1 MLEPANDR
9 AAAAAETIRPEDVLP
24 LPLKQGE
31 LAQPAPDT
39 QPVVVDPPS
48 QSAGNI
54 DLSRLQSTQDIQ
66 RALPV
71 KEIRAGG
78 LPAETHGE
86 VRTQETRA
94 FADQL
99 ATTASEP

>member
-24 LPLKQGE
+24 LPIKQGE

-54 DLSRLQSTQDIQ
+54 DLSRMQSPQDIKP
-66 RALPV
+66 ALTV
-71 KEIRAGG
+71 TGSRAGG
-78 LPAETHGE
+78 FHAETRGVLSHAE
-86 VRTQETRA
+86 KDRTSGR
-94 FADQL
+94 
-99 ATTASEP
+99 